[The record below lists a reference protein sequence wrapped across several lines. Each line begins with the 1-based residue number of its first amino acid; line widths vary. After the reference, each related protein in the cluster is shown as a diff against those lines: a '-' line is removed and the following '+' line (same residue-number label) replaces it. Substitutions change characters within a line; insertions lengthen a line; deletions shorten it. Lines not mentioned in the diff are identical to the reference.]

1 MKLPYPQ
8 RTRQLFPLGSVEP
21 SGKQECSEGSEIR
34 KVEVDD
40 QTVEA
45 RQVVRRAVHPGS
57 DQCEAAADSNSHEAV
72 GLRPIPDHHRC
83 GRVKE
88 SLVSRKV
95 LGDCS
100 GHRGVGLASNRR
112 YGVTG
117 RRDRSQNR
125 TSPGFEATRCG
136 VRAVGVGTD
145 ESGAGVDRSRGSREP
160 SIVEIAMQPDQHRI
174 EASIPAVNGAVVEHR
189 NCSARFDRLDD
200 PWPAGDQ
207 NTFARLNEKG
217 CCDRRAD
224 DVTDSWNSDVFQ
236 RRLMLGDHRC
246 RVVRD
251 EDDAAASGAEGG
263 DSFNGTW
270 YGFVGQP
277 NHSIKVAQHSLN
289 PLDGNRLDTHLG
301 IVADHWHAG
310 GVPRFTPFPALRYAD
325 RQIDDLIAPPYDV
338 LSPSDVDDLN
348 NRHRCNIT
356 HVDVPRES
364 DGAGRYEQAGKV
376 LREWIDAG
384 VLEYD
389 DAPTFTI
396 YRMRFTDAT
405 GAARDIAGVLGGL
418 EVVDEGSGG
427 VLPHERVT
435 PKASTDRLDLTRAT
449 GANMSPVWGLSLA
462 DGLTD
467 LLAEPGELLSSVTV
481 EGVEHI
487 IERVADAERV
497 AAIATKVGSDDVLIA
512 DGHHRY
518 GISRTFRDEVRS
530 QGLAGSPAEDTLAF
544 VSELVADQLSVE
556 AIHRLYS
563 DISFDDLVA
572 ALDTAFDR
580 SDAGTPSAATLAEMN
595 ERGALC
601 LIGPDGNGQW
611 LTPKDG
617 AFDGVRSLDGAWL
630 EHVLGDTPHSVTY
643 QHGVDH
649 VVEAA
654 TGGRAMAA
662 VLIRPVS
669 VAEIE
674 RTAREGLLMPPKST
688 FFTPKLR
695 TGLVVRSVT

>member
-1 MKLPYPQ
+1 
-8 RTRQLFPLGSVEP
+8 
-21 SGKQECSEGSEIR
+21 
-34 KVEVDD
+34 VD
-40 QTVEA
+40 
-45 RQVVRRAVHPGS
+45 
-57 DQCEAAADSNSHEAV
+57 
-72 GLRPIPDHHRC
+72 C
-83 GRVKE
+83 GRGSSKP
-88 SLVSRKV
+88 LV
-95 LGDCS
+95 
-100 GHRGVGLASNRR
+100 
-112 YGVTG
+112 
-117 RRDRSQNR
+117 
-125 TSPGFEATRCG
+125 
-136 VRAVGVGTD
+136 
-145 ESGAGVDRSRGSREP
+145 
-160 SIVEIAMQPDQHRI
+160 VEIAMQPDQHRI
-174 EASIPAVNGAVVEHR
+174 EAAVATVDGAVVEHR
-189 NCSARFDRLDD
+189 NCSARFDRLND
-200 PWPAGDQ
+200 PRPTGDQ
-207 NTFARLNEKG
+207 NTFAPLNEKG
-217 CCDRRAD
+217 RCDRRANHVPD
-224 DVTDSWNSDVFQ
+224 SRNTDGFQ
-236 RRLMLGDHRC
+236 RCLVLGNHRF

-251 EDDAAASGAEGG
+251 EDDAAAGGAQGRDG
-263 DSFNGTW
+263 FDGTGNGL
-270 YGFVGQP
+270 VRQP
-277 NHSIKVAQHSLN
+277 DHSVEVTQHRLDLLGLVR
-289 PLDGNRLDTHLG
+289 LDGNRLDSHLG

-338 LSPSDVDDLN
+338 LSPTDINNLN
-348 NRHRCNIT
+348 NRHQFNIT

-364 DGAGRYEQAGKV
+364 DGDGRYDQAGKV
-376 LREWIDAG
+376 LREWIEAG
-384 VLEYD
+384 VLEFD

-418 EVVDEGSGG
+418 EVVDEGAGG

-462 DGLTD
+462 DGLTE

-487 IERVADAERV
+487 VERVADAERV
-497 AAIATKVGSDDVLIA
+497 AAIAAKVGSDDVLIA

-530 QGLAGSPAEDTLAF
+530 QGLVGSPAEDTLAF

-572 ALDTAFDR
+572 VLDTAFDR
-580 SDAGTPSAATLAEMN
+580 SDAGTPSATTLAQMN
-595 ERGALC
+595 DRGALC

-611 LTPKDG
+611 LTPKNG
-617 AFDGVRSLDGAWL
+617 VFDDVRSLDGAWL

-654 TGGRAMAA
+654 TGGRATAA